1 MAKEKKTS
9 FALKFTLVVLSII
22 VVIVVSLSM
31 LFFTSLRSET
41 HKEVETNVSESIA
54 HLRDNITALLNKQS
68 ELLYNTAFSIS
79 ALFQQGD
86 IPQED
91 MASFF
96 RMMITRIPEVE
107 MLYYTNN
114 RKWNIPGGYG
124 AFSSPDF
131 NPPDTWNNTQRPWF
145 LDAKAANGKAAYSEP
160 YLDANTGDSVISVS
174 TIVFDENHR
183 DIGVVAADI
192 LVTDLN
198 TMIASNQGFTEEQI
212 FLLNGEGLF
221 ITNPDTS
228 AVMEKNFFIEMGFEQ
243 YQDMVLSSDIFS
255 IMDKDNFLYSALIPG
270 ANWFLV
276 STIPKK
282 AIFAEVDKLLM
293 NMLIISIVGLAA
305 ATLVSILFTFGMLI
319 IPLKKIMKVADSIA
333 AMDFTVDIKQ
343 FRTDEIGDMQ
353 HALIKIRDS
362 LRKGINDLEEH
373 AAKAVETSEQL
384 NTVVMDSF
392 SAIESIGNNMD
403 TMDNK
408 TSLQVESVTIAHDAA
423 MEIYQNTDSFEQTVL
438 SQSESVAKSSA
449 IIEQVVK
456 NIDTIREVVESTS
469 RTTDTLGKSSESGHR
484 MLTKLS
490 EELNHIEEQSAT
502 LQNANKTISDIAA
515 RTNILAMN
523 AAIEA
528 AHAGEAGKGFAVV
541 AVEIRKLAELSGKES
556 GAISNEIKKMEE
568 VIKQIADVAHETVA
582 SMNTIFNEIK
592 SMNASFESVNQAVED
607 QTAGGAQMLSSLRT
621 VQEMTEQVRNGAK
634 VIHQR
639 SSAINQEMDK
649 LKHISKE
656 VSNKVQ
662 EMRSASEDIS
672 DFLYNARNLASEA
685 AEKVN

>member
-22 VVIVVSLSM
+22 VVIVASLSA

-41 HKEVETNVSESIA
+41 HKEVTAYVSESIA
-54 HLRDNITALLNKQS
+54 HLRDNITAVLDKQS
-68 ELLYNTAFSIS
+68 ELLYHTAYGIS

-86 IPQED
+86 IPPYD
-91 MASFF
+91 MAAYFQT
-96 RMMITRIPEVE
+96 MIERAPEVE

-124 AFSSPDF
+124 AFSDPGF
-131 NPPDTWNNTQRPWF
+131 VPPETWDNTQRPWF
-145 LDAKAANGKAAYSEP
+145 FDAKNANGKTAYSEP
-160 YLDANTGDSVISVS
+160 YLDAFTGGSVISVS
-174 TIVFDENHR
+174 KIVFDENHS

-192 LVTDLN
+192 MVTDLN
-198 TMIASNQGFTEEQI
+198 TMIAANLGFAEEQI
-212 FLLNGEGLF
+212 FLLSGEGLF
-221 ITNPDTS
+221 ITNPDP
-228 AVMEKNFFIEMGFEQ
+228 AAIMEKDFFTEMEFEQ
-243 YQDMVLSSDIFS
+243 YRDKVLSSDVFS

-276 STIPKK
+276 SILPKK
-282 AIFAEVDKLLM
+282 AIFSEVDKLLR
-293 NMLIISIVGLAA
+293 NMLIISLAGLAA
-305 ATLVSILFTFGMLI
+305 AALISVLFTFGMLI
-319 IPLKKIMKVADSIA
+319 IPLKKVMKVADSIA

-373 AAKAVETSEQL
+373 AAKAVKTSEQL
-384 NTVVMDSF
+384 NNVVMDSF

-408 TSLQVESVTIAHDAA
+408 TSSQVESVTIAHDAA
-423 MEIYQNTDSFEQTVL
+423 MEIYQNSDSFEQTVL
-438 SQSESVAKSSA
+438 SQSESIARSST

-456 NIDTIREVVESTS
+456 NIETIREVVESTA
-469 RTTDTLGKSSESGHR
+469 RTTGTLGKSSESGHR
-484 MLTKLS
+484 MLAKLS
-490 EELNHIEEQSAT
+490 EELSHIEEQSAT

-568 VIKQIADVAHETVA
+568 VIEQIAAVSHETVA

-592 SMNASFESVNQAVED
+592 SMNASFESVNHAVED
-607 QTAGGAQMLSSLRT
+607 QAAGGAQMLSSLRT
-621 VQEMTEQVRNGAK
+621 VQEMTEQVRDGAK

-649 LKHISKE
+649 LKSISKE
-656 VSNKVQ
+656 VSDKVQ

-672 DFLYNARNLASEA
+672 DFLYNARSLAEEA
-685 AEKVN
+685 AEKE